1 MKINIDIEFCNNC
14 LTPIVLLSQ
23 YQSSNLSIFSSMY
36 QSRYNSLCIHV
47 SILIQPFVFSSMYQ
61 SRYNFLYSQACIN
74 PDTTLCILKHILIQ
88 IKISQT
94 LWTLTRANTSELN
107 KTVFIFN
114 WLYFGIMY
122 RSRLNWPII
131 QSGDYNWM
139 YIYYRFRFPRY
150 IDYYYIYYIH
160 PKVMN

>member
-1 MKINIDIEFCNNC
+1 MPISIQIQPLYSSVCINPD
-14 LTPIVLLSQ
+14 T
-23 YQSSNLSIFSSMY
+23 NLVFSSMY
-36 QSRYNSLCIHV
+36 QSRYNSLCIFKYV
-47 SILIQPFVFSSMYQ
+47 SIQIQPSVFSSMYQ
-61 SRYNFLYSQACIN
+61 SWYNSLYSQACIN

-160 PKVMN
+160 YKVIN